1 MLRSQVCARKI
12 LLELV
17 VVLESLIVTQLLN
30 LQLHH
35 PPITSHIHLNNLD
48 MPPNHLAPK
57 PTAAAQSSSNSQ
69 RNSRPQEDP
78 SALRILL
85 SLRSGRRWKL
95 SLSLKEKKA
104 RRQHLKNNE
113 SLEKRLRENHGAS
126 VSA

>member
-95 SLSLKEKKA
+95 SLSLKRKFSTATPKIQE
-104 RRQHLKNNE
+104 
-113 SLEKRLRENHGAS
+113 
-126 VSA
+126 